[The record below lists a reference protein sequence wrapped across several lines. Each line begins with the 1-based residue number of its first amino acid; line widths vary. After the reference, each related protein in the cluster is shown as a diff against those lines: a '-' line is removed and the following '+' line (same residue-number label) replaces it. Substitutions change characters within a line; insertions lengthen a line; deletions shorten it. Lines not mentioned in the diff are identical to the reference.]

1 MKFLLF
7 LFIVA
12 GIVCMG
18 AGSVKVYQGL
28 NSKNWTP
35 VEATMLKSEVDS
47 HLRKKKRRYR
57 VKVLYQYEWEGKAYQ
72 SEQLSLGGYGLGRSR
87 HAAEEVRDEFP
98 KGKAVTAYVKQGDP
112 ESAVLKPGTSFGAC
126 LVPLLGLLF
135 AGVSF
140 WLSSTAKSK
149 QTNG

>member
-1 MKFLLF
+1 
-7 LFIVA
+7 
-12 GIVCMG
+12 
-18 AGSVKVYQGL
+18 
-28 NSKNWTP
+28 
-35 VEATMLKSEVDS
+35 MLKSEVDS